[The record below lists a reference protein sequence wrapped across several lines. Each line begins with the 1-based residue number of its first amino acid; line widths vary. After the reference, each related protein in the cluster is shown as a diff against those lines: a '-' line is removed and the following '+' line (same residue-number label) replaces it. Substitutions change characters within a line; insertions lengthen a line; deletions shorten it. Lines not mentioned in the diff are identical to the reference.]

1 MFYIKAKRKVK
12 CTLCP
17 HFCELHEGKIG
28 LCGVRQNLG
37 GRIKCRVY
45 GLVSGYAFDL
55 IEKKP
60 LYHYYPGKKILSM
73 GSFGCN
79 LNCNFCQNW
88 KISLACQLENLQ
100 GETKTIDQIINDALT
115 DAENIGVAYTYNE
128 PTVWFEFMY
137 DTALEVKNN
146 GMRNVM
152 VSNGYINKEPLEMLL
167 NVIDAFNIDLK
178 AFTDSFYHEMAGGKI
193 NPVLESLKLIK
204 AHDKHLE
211 LTMLVIP
218 RKNDDLEKFKEMV
231 HWIQSELG
239 ENTVLHLSRYFP
251 KYKQT
256 LPSTSESTLT
266 EMAQLAHEKLNFV
279 YLGNIHNPKYS
290 STLCSNCKSEL
301 VLRNGFTVE
310 FTKEFSSGKC
320 LNCGKQM
327 PIVV

>member
-1 MFYIKAKRKVK
+1 
-12 CTLCP
+12 LQ
-17 HFCELHEGKIG
+17 EGKIG

-45 GLVSGYAFDL
+45 GLVSGYAFDP

-88 KISLACQLENLQ
+88 KISLDCQLDNLQ
-100 GETKTIDQIINDALT
+100 GEAKTGDQIISDALANS
-115 DAENIGVAYTYNE
+115 DNIGVAYTYNE

-137 DTALEVKNN
+137 DTALMVKNI
-146 GMRNVM
+146 GLKNVM

-193 NPVLESLKLIK
+193 NPVLESLKLIN

-231 HWIQSELG
+231 HWIQAELG
-239 ENTVLHLSRYFP
+239 EDTVLHLSRYFP

-256 LPSTSESTLT
+256 LPPTSEAVLS
-266 EMAQLAHEKLNFV
+266 EMAQLAQDKLNFV
-279 YLGNIHNPKYS
+279 YLGNTQTHMYS
-290 STLCSNCKSEL
+290 NTLCSNCKTEL
-301 VLRNGFTVE
+301 VMRNGFTIE
-310 FTKEFSSGKC
+310 FTKKFSKGKC

-327 PIVV
+327 PILV

>member
-1 MFYIKAKRKVK
+1 
-12 CTLCP
+12 LQ
-17 HFCELHEGKIG
+17 EGKIG

-45 GLVSGYAFDL
+45 GLVSGYAFDP

-88 KISLACQLENLQ
+88 KISLDCQLDNLQ
-100 GETKTIDQIINDALT
+100 GEAKTGDQIISDALANS
-115 DAENIGVAYTYNE
+115 DNIGVAYTYNE

-137 DTALEVKNN
+137 DTALMVKNI
-146 GMRNVM
+146 GLKNVM

-193 NPVLESLKLIK
+193 NPVLESLKLIN

-231 HWIQSELG
+231 HWIQAELG

-256 LPSTSESTLT
+256 LPPTSEAVLS
-266 EMAQLAHEKLNFV
+266 EMAQLAQDKLNFV
-279 YLGNIHNPKYS
+279 YLGNTQTHMYS
-290 STLCSNCKSEL
+290 NTLCSNCKTEL
-301 VLRNGFTVE
+301 VMRNGFTVT

-320 LNCGKQM
+320 LNCEKQM
-327 PIVV
+327 PILV